1 MKKILNIAL
10 LVSFV
15 AVVSF
20 STLAISQIDFY
31 NSITF
36 LLVSLS
42 LFISSIALKILAN
55 NEKFKLIA
63 ILVLL
68 INILEFYAL
77 KTPDFL
83 REYKLLITT
92 PLIILIGI
100 AISSSIKSN
109 SEGIISKIGSISTL
123 ILTALLAT
131 LTVFNISVKWYFTLT
146 FIFLIATTLSFIFS
160 FLKKSNK

>member
-15 AVVSF
+15 AAVSF

-36 LLVSLS
+36 LLISLS

-63 ILVLL
+63 MLVLL
-68 INILEFYAL
+68 INILGFYAL

-83 REYKLLITT
+83 REYKLLIIT

-100 AISSSIKSN
+100 TISSSIKSN
-109 SEGIISKIGSISTL
+109 SQGLISKIGTISSL
-123 ILTALLAT
+123 ILTGLLAT
-131 LTVFNISVKWYFTLT
+131 LTVFNITVKWYFTLI

-160 FLKKSNK
+160 LLKKSNK